1 MEKLHFVYL
10 RQAGERN
17 LFTSFSQNLG
27 PTFKCIPVSYLTFS
41 INVLGALEGFVE
53 YLKSYFPLSTFI
65 RDTAVPPTLFP
76 GRFKVIGMAP
86 K

>member
-1 MEKLHFVYL
+1 MLSE
-10 RQAGERN
+10 
-17 LFTSFSQNLG
+17 
-27 PTFKCIPVSYLTFS
+27 VSDLTFS

-53 YLKSYFPLSTFI
+53 YLKPYFLPSTFI